1 MAGFILLLFCSC
13 EQKQP
18 QLLAFQASWCGP
30 CHQMLPILDSL
41 QKKGYHVERIDID
54 RQPELATKF
63 KITKIPTFVILKS
76 GKEVARIVGV
86 VKEKIL
92 ITALQP

>member
-1 MAGFILLLFCSC
+1 
-13 EQKQP
+13 
-18 QLLAFQASWCGP
+18 
-30 CHQMLPILDSL
+30 MLPILDSL